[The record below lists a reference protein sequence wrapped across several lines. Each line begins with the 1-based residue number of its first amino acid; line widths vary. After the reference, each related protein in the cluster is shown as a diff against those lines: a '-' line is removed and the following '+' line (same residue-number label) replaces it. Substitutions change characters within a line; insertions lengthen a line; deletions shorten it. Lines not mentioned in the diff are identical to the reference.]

1 MFASKPLR
9 YRRNHGSRSDVSS
22 TLHIQRKDHD
32 GALAMIDLE
41 DWKKAVATIED
52 LRLADGDA
60 QQINP
65 RTHEIVSM
73 PNRGGDVE
81 IWRPDC
87 EDWLRVFWYSPEGYI
102 SFPAPEPGVR
112 EELHRLSLARSL
124 ALKLDAKI
132 YNDEG
137 VETD

>member
-1 MFASKPLR
+1 M
-9 YRRNHGSRSDVSS
+9 SS
-22 TLHIQRKDHD
+22 TLHIQRRTQD
-32 GALAMIDLE
+32 GERREIALE
-41 DWKKAVATIED
+41 EWKNVVRTFDD
-52 LRLADGDA
+52 LRLSDGDA

-65 RTHEIVSM
+65 ITKEIVSM

-102 SFPAPEPGVR
+102 SFPAPEPGAH
-112 EELHRLSLARSL
+112 EHLHRLSIARSL

-132 YNDEG
+132 YDDNG